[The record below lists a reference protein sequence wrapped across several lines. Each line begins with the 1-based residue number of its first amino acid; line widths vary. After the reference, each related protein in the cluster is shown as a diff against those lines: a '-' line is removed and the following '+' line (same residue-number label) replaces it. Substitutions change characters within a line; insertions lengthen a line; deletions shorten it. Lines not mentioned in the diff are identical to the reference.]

1 MSSKFIIDSMLPKY
15 HQQFHHQNLFAGAA
29 ASPIEASLSS
39 SLSSSLSTSLSSS
52 LSGGLGAAAL
62 GAGSPGAGSP
72 QRSSSSSS
80 ASPGAPARMYPY
92 VSHHQQFAGS
102 VPFSAGGGLSADD
115 KSCRYPTA
123 VGGDPMVNY
132 ALGQHN
138 GGAAVSAASASMAA
152 AAQFYHQAAASA
164 ASAASAATVDAMG
177 AACSQPSAQPLPDI
191 PRYPWM
197 SITDF
202 PFPDWMSPFDRV
214 VCGEFNG
221 PNGCPRRRGR
231 QTYTRF
237 QTLELEK
244 EFHFNHYLTRRRR
257 IEIAHALCLT
267 ERQIKIWF
275 QNRRMK
281 LKKELRAVKEINEQ
295 ARRER
300 EEQDRMKQQ
309 QQEKQA
315 KLEGQHHGHHVTHHH
330 DPMKMP
336 IDKGS
341 NDLLKVNKVPT

>member
-15 HQQFHHQNLFAGAA
+15 HQQFHHQNLFAGAG

-92 VSHHQQFAGS
+92 VSHHQQFGGS
-102 VPFSAGGGLSADD
+102 VPFSAGGGLSAADD

-123 VGGDPMVNY
+123 VGPDPMVNY

-164 ASAASAATVDAMG
+164 ASAANAATADAMG
-177 AACSQPSAQPLPDI
+177 VACAQPSAQTLPEI

-197 SITDF
+197 SIT
-202 PFPDWMSPFDRV
+202 
-214 VCGEFNG
+214 G

>member
-15 HQQFHHQNLFAGAA
+15 HQQFHHQSLFGAG
-29 ASPIEASLSS
+29 ASPIEAGLSS

-92 VSHHQQFAGS
+92 VSHHQQFGGS
-102 VPFSAGGGLSADD
+102 VPFPAGSGLSADD

-197 SITDF
+197 SITGNTF
-202 PFPDWMSPFDRV
+202 
-214 VCGEFNG
+214 
-221 PNGCPRRRGR
+221 
-231 QTYTRF
+231 
-237 QTLELEK
+237 TLSLHEVD
-244 EFHFNHYLTRRRR
+244 Y
-257 IEIAHALCLT
+257 
-267 ERQIKIWF
+267 
-275 QNRRMK
+275 
-281 LKKELRAVKEINEQ
+281 
-295 ARRER
+295 
-300 EEQDRMKQQ
+300 
-309 QQEKQA
+309 
-315 KLEGQHHGHHVTHHH
+315 
-330 DPMKMP
+330 
-336 IDKGS
+336 
-341 NDLLKVNKVPT
+341 

>member
-15 HQQFHHQNLFAGAA
+15 HQQFHHQNLFAGAG

-92 VSHHQQFAGS
+92 VSHHQQFGGS
-102 VPFSAGGGLSADD
+102 VPFSGGGLSAADD
-115 KSCRYPTA
+115 KSCRYPA
-123 VGGDPMVNY
+123 AMGADPMVNY

-152 AAQFYHQAAASA
+152 AAQFYQQAAA

-177 AACSQPSAQPLPDI
+177 AACSQPPAQPLPDI

-197 SITDF
+197 SIT
-202 PFPDWMSPFDRV
+202 DWMSPFDRV

>member
-1 MSSKFIIDSMLPKY
+1 MDSQQTTFSNSHILLRPTFSDSKKTAEGPNKETPY
-15 HQQFHHQNLFAGAA
+15 K
-29 ASPIEASLSS
+29 
-39 SLSSSLSTSLSSS
+39 
-52 LSGGLGAAAL
+52 AL
-62 GAGSPGAGSP
+62 E
-72 QRSSSSSS
+72 R
-80 ASPGAPARMYPY
+80 
-92 VSHHQQFAGS
+92 
-102 VPFSAGGGLSADD
+102 
-115 KSCRYPTA
+115 
-123 VGGDPMVNY
+123 
-132 ALGQHN
+132 
-138 GGAAVSAASASMAA
+138 
-152 AAQFYHQAAASA
+152 
-164 ASAASAATVDAMG
+164 
-177 AACSQPSAQPLPDI
+177 
-191 PRYPWM
+191 
-197 SITDF
+197 
-202 PFPDWMSPFDRV
+202 
-214 VCGEFNG
+214 

>member
-15 HQQFHHQNLFAGAA
+15 HQQFHHQNLFAGAG

-102 VPFSAGGGLSADD
+102 VPFSAGGGLSAADD

-123 VGGDPMVNY
+123 GDPMVNY

-197 SITDF
+197 SITGKCF
-202 PFPDWMSPFDRV
+202 TPSLH
-214 VCGEFNG
+214 GL
-221 PNGCPRRRGR
+221 
-231 QTYTRF
+231 
-237 QTLELEK
+237 TL
-244 EFHFNHYLTRRRR
+244 
-257 IEIAHALCLT
+257 
-267 ERQIKIWF
+267 
-275 QNRRMK
+275 
-281 LKKELRAVKEINEQ
+281 
-295 ARRER
+295 
-300 EEQDRMKQQ
+300 
-309 QQEKQA
+309 
-315 KLEGQHHGHHVTHHH
+315 
-330 DPMKMP
+330 
-336 IDKGS
+336 
-341 NDLLKVNKVPT
+341 

>member
-1 MSSKFIIDSMLPKY
+1 MSGENSFY
-15 HQQFHHQNLFAGAA
+15 
-29 ASPIEASLSS
+29 
-39 SLSSSLSTSLSSS
+39 
-52 LSGGLGAAAL
+52 
-62 GAGSPGAGSP
+62 
-72 QRSSSSSS
+72 
-80 ASPGAPARMYPY
+80 
-92 VSHHQQFAGS
+92 
-102 VPFSAGGGLSADD
+102 FS
-115 KSCRYPTA
+115 
-123 VGGDPMVNY
+123 
-132 ALGQHN
+132 
-138 GGAAVSAASASMAA
+138 
-152 AAQFYHQAAASA
+152 
-164 ASAASAATVDAMG
+164 
-177 AACSQPSAQPLPDI
+177 
-191 PRYPWM
+191 
-197 SITDF
+197 
-202 PFPDWMSPFDRV
+202 
-214 VCGEFNG
+214 G

-315 KLEGQHHGHHVTHHH
+315 KMQQEQQNVLQHQQHHVTGL
-330 DPMKMP
+330 
-336 IDKGS
+336 DKAQS
-341 NDLLKVNKVPT
+341 DLLKAVSKVPT

>member
-1 MSSKFIIDSMLPKY
+1 MAPSPALPRTLLVYANSNPVQNIHHQSQTIPALLAVKVNDSM
-15 HQQFHHQNLFAGAA
+15 QQ
-29 ASPIEASLSS
+29 S
-39 SLSSSLSTSLSSS
+39 
-52 LSGGLGAAAL
+52 
-62 GAGSPGAGSP
+62 
-72 QRSSSSSS
+72 
-80 ASPGAPARMYPY
+80 
-92 VSHHQQFAGS
+92 
-102 VPFSAGGGLSADD
+102 
-115 KSCRYPTA
+115 
-123 VGGDPMVNY
+123 
-132 ALGQHN
+132 
-138 GGAAVSAASASMAA
+138 
-152 AAQFYHQAAASA
+152 
-164 ASAASAATVDAMG
+164 
-177 AACSQPSAQPLPDI
+177 
-191 PRYPWM
+191 
-197 SITDF
+197 
-202 PFPDWMSPFDRV
+202 
-214 VCGEFNG
+214 

-315 KLEGQHHGHHVTHHH
+315 KLESQHHGHHVTHHH

-341 NDLLKVNKVPT
+341 GDILKVNKVPT